1 MQDIVDQLA
10 HAIRE
15 AAAKRTALRIR
26 GGGTKD
32 FYGGALQ
39 GEVLETRAYSGI
51 VDYDP
56 TELVLVARAGA
67 TLAEVDALLR
77 EHGQMLGF
85 EPPHFGDAATIG
97 GCIAAGLSGP
107 RRPRAGAARD
117 FVLGVRMLDGTG
129 TDLRF
134 GGQVM
139 KNVAGYD
146 VSRLMAGALGTL
158 GLLLDISIKTLP
170 LPRAELTLRREHDAA
185 QAIELMNAWAG
196 KPLPVTATCHLENQL
211 YVRLEGAEPAVRAA
225 AEKLGGD
232 EVADGTAFWAR
243 VREQRLDFFKGV
255 PALWRLSIK
264 PTTAPLPFAGSQL
277 IEWNGALRWLA
288 ADADA
293 SQIRAAATQA
303 GGHAT
308 LFRGIDKRV
317 GIFQPLPPTL
327 LKLHRRLKASFDPH
341 GILNVGRMYPDF

>member
-1 MQDIVDQLA
+1 MQDIADQLA

-39 GEVLETRAYSGI
+39 GEVLETRAYTGI

-56 TELVLVARAGA
+56 TELVLVARSG
-67 TLAEVDALLR
+67 TKLAEVDALLR

-117 FVLGVRMLDGTG
+117 FVLGVRMLDGKA

-158 GLLLDISIKTLP
+158 GLLLEISIKTLP
-170 LPRAELTLRREHDAA
+170 LPRSELTLRREHDAA
-185 QAIELMNAWAG
+185 QALELMNAWAG
-196 KPLPVTATCHLENQL
+196 KPLPVTGTCHLDNQL

-225 AEKLGGD
+225 AKKLGGD
-232 EVADGTAFWAR
+232 QVADGPAFWTR
-243 VREQRLDFFKGV
+243 VRDQRLEFFESA

-264 PTTAPLPFAGSQL
+264 PTTAPLPFSGPQL

-288 ADADA
+288 ADTDA
-293 SQIRAAATQA
+293 SRVRAAATQA

-308 LFRGIDKRV
+308 LFRGGSRSAGV
-317 GIFQPLPPTL
+317 FQPLPPTL

-341 GILNVGRMYPDF
+341 GILNVGRMYSDF